1 MSWNPRPGFVPPP
14 GETIAD
20 ALEDR
25 GWTQEDLAQIMG
37 RPLNAINAIIRGR
50 KQITAETAV
59 GLGEAFGTSA
69 ELWSNL
75 EAQYQ
80 LHRARQ
86 SGPQASVARRAELRG
101 LVNYRQVARNGWIQD
116 TNDVDKLEA
125 ELLALAGAASLEKLA
140 QPAAL
145 YRHSTTKEVA
155 KGALAVWC
163 GRVRRLA
170 AQQTVAAFDQAAF
183 AAAVPAL
190 PEWSIRD
197 EGVAEAPAVLAEHG
211 VHFVLVPHLDRTYLD
226 GALLRQN
233 GNPIIALTLRH
244 DRLDN
249 FWFTLL
255 HEAAHLVA
263 DHEGDRLDDT
273 DERNG
278 DEQEAEANRL
288 AQEWL
293 IPAARYHKFVRE
305 QREGGFS
312 ADAVTRF
319 AAAVRR
325 HPSIVVGRLQY
336 DGHLGYGQLRG
347 LQAKVRGW
355 LEERMDRV

>member
-14 GETIAD
+14 GESIAD

-37 RPLNAINAIIRGR
+37 RPLNAINAIIKGR

-69 ELWSNL
+69 EFWSNL

-80 LHRARQ
+80 LHQARQ
-86 SGPQASVARRAELRG
+86 GKPQTQVARRAALRG
-101 LVNYRQVARNGWIQD
+101 LVNYRQVIRYGWIKD
-116 TNDVDKLEA
+116 TNDVDELEA
-125 ELLALAGAASLEKLA
+125 EVLHLASVPSLEELGN
-140 QPAAL
+140 PAVL
-145 YRHSTTKEVA
+145 CRYSTTKELA

-163 GRVRRLA
+163 GRVRQLA
-170 AQQTVAAFDQAAF
+170 AKQRVDSFDLGSF
-183 AAAVPAL
+183 KAAVQDL
-190 PEWSIRD
+190 LGLSKQV
-197 EGVAEAPAVLAEHG
+197 EGVAKVGAFLAQQG
-211 VHFVLVPHLDRTYLD
+211 VHFVLVPHLERTYLD
-226 GALLRQN
+226 GALLRPN
-233 GNPIIALTLRH
+233 GQPIIALTLRH

-263 DHEGDRLDDT
+263 GHEGDRLDDT